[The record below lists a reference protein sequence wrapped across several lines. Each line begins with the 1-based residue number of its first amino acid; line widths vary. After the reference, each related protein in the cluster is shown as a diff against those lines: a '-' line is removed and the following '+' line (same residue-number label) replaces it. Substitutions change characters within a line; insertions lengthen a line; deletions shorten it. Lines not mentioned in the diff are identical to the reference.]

1 MKSIHVDATGKGFA
15 LLDLAYRFNINAPDA
30 KPAFSLKS
38 KAQLVDDHIKLA
50 ITLSYLSPK
59 ACPLKHK
66 RSNMC
71 ILQADL
77 PSGFVVQTE
86 HLTKLKAKES
96 TIKLTETK
104 DGDTAAI
111 VYFDYLTSEAITL
124 EIVALREFIVDDR
137 KPTPIVV
144 YDYYDSGKKRV

>member
-59 ACPLKHK
+59 HK

-71 ILQADL
+71 ILQVDL

-104 DGDTAAI
+104 DGDTVAI